1 MQRIVGRMPSS
12 KLAEEHVMQQAVH
25 RLPHLLFHHH
35 LQQDEIDATVF
46 VLAPHA
52 EARVLDL
59 LDNGV
64 FKRVVQIHVTG
75 DLCRKARLFPGRYQ
89 IGKKREVVA
98 HIGPGV
104 ETDRMRLVLRI
115 TVQAAFITILVD
127 RVQIEVDSRRQAGL
141 VVEEVFDSFKFF
153 LSESFSSGIKSDILL
168 FSVNFLSSYAFI
180 TASKV
185 PAALEEEAKS

>member
-1 MQRIVGRMPSS
+1 MFVRSNLKRIFVIFKMHRVEDMQRIVGRMPSS

-115 TVQAAFITILVD
+115 AVQAAFITILVD
-127 RVQIEVDSRRQAGL
+127 RVQV
-141 VVEEVFDSFKFF
+141 
-153 LSESFSSGIKSDILL
+153 LL
-168 FSVNFLSSYAFI
+168 PPNSPSVCLLLLKAVR
-180 TASKV
+180 TL
-185 PAALEEEAKS
+185 P

>member
-1 MQRIVGRMPSS
+1 MIKFTRHTLDNGLTMICNTDTSTPFVSVNILYKVGARDEGIVGRMPSS

-104 ETDRMRLVLRI
+104 ETDRMREWLPV
-115 TVQAAFITILVD
+115 
-127 RVQIEVDSRRQAGL
+127 
-141 VVEEVFDSFKFF
+141 
-153 LSESFSSGIKSDILL
+153 
-168 FSVNFLSSYAFI
+168 
-180 TASKV
+180 
-185 PAALEEEAKS
+185 